1 MVDGDR
7 LLVMLMLAEIDLL
20 WLMEAIP
27 VAERDEDLDGRWDKE
42 QLFGLESVNVLF
54 ALLLVELDSDVVFD
68 STNDAV
74 R

>member
-1 MVDGDR
+1 M

-20 WLMEAIP
+20 WLMEAVP

-54 ALLLVELDSDVVFD
+54 ALLLVEDVALLDSDVVFD